1 MRDRRVALKVLVEK
15 DLRDQVQKAAQHDG
29 LTAEEWLLRTVI
41 ACLPPAAKA
50 IAPPPGQAVMEA
62 AFDALD
68 GASETA
74 TGAALPGVIP
84 PPPAPII
91 VAPKP
96 EMPVMAPSIGA
107 STMPKT
113 TSAVPF
119 RGHSCVNLQPGGSG
133 QFSSQQIQGT
143 CKVQGGKVCHWASH
157 VAKECPQFRPRRVM
171 TTPALPLR

>member
-15 DLRDQVQKAAQHDG
+15 DLRDRVQGAAKQAGISPEDWV
-29 LTAEEWLLRTVI
+29 TRLL
-41 ACLPPAAKA
+41 ASSLPPITETLPA
-50 IAPPPGQAVMEA
+50 PGQAAMEA
-62 AFDALD
+62 AFSALD
-68 GASETA
+68 DAPEMVSNTA
-74 TGAALPGVIP
+74 LSGVIP

-96 EMPVMAPSIGA
+96 EAPVTAPSIGVA
-107 STMPKT
+107 TLPKT
-113 TSAVPF
+113 TSAMPF
-119 RGHSCVNLQPGGSG
+119 RGHSCVNLAPGGSG